1 MDRVVIDTNIFVSAV
16 MNADG
21 APRAVLRLA
30 LRREIKPI
38 FGNALFSEYED
49 VLGRDA
55 LFAGAAVG
63 RAERE
68 ELFEALL
75 KVSEWTPIYFLWRP
89 NLPDEGDN
97 HVLELAV
104 AGGARAI
111 ITGNIRDF
119 ARGEI
124 AFPGVKVRTAGA
136 YLNWRRTP

>member
-1 MDRVVIDTNIFVSAV
+1 MDRVVIDTNIFVSAI

-21 APRAVLRLA
+21 APRAVRRLA
-30 LRREIKPI
+30 LRREIRPI

-49 VLGRDA
+49 VLGREG
-55 LFAGAAVG
+55 LFAGAAAG

-68 ELFEALL
+68 TLFEALL
-75 KVSEWTPIYFLWRP
+75 SVSEWTPIYFLWRP

-111 ITGNIRDF
+111 ITANTRDF

-124 AFPGVKVRTAGA
+124 AFPNLKVCTAGE

>member
-30 LRREIKPI
+30 LRGEILPL

-49 VLGRDA
+49 VLARDA
-55 LFAGAAVG
+55 LFARAAVG
-63 RAERE
+63 RGERV

-111 ITGNIRDF
+111 VTANTRDF

-124 AFPGVKVRTAGA
+124 AFPNLKVCTAGA

>member
-1 MDRVVIDTNIFVSAV
+1 MR
-16 MNADG
+16 
-21 APRAVLRLA
+21 RARGYAGSNFHGGWL
-30 LRREIKPI
+30 LRRRCR
-38 FGNALFSEYED
+38 AAA
-49 VLGRDA
+49 RDA
-55 LFAGAAVG
+55 
-63 RAERE
+63 
-68 ELFEALL
+68 LFEALL

-124 AFPGVKVRTAGA
+124 AFPGVKVCTTGA